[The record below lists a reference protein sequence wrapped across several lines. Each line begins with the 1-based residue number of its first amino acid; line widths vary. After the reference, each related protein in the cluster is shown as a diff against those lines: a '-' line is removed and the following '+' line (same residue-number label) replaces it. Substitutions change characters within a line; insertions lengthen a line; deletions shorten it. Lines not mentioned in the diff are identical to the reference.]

1 MFWGPVY
8 AKAFDGAGKKMEY
21 AEYIVASLKGYV
33 LEELKTWSVGSSY
46 DDAPIFS
53 IGDGVDKAEVKI
65 APMVLPDNN
74 GTVAFMR
81 LKMIRSSPSL
91 ENCLTVTQIITTS
104 KLVAWPA
111 PLKGTLEG

>member
-1 MFWGPVY
+1 MYKRQVY

-81 LKMIRSSPSL
+81 LKNDT
-91 ENCLTVTQIITTS
+91 EFTVAGELFDRYANHNHQ
-104 KLVAWPA
+104 
-111 PLKGTLEG
+111 

>member
-33 LEELKTWSVGSSY
+33 LEELKTWSVGICDVGASLL
-46 DDAPIFS
+46 S
-53 IGDGVDKAEVKI
+53 IGDGVDPAEVNI

-81 LKMIRSSPSL
+81 LKNDT
-91 ENCLTVTQIITTS
+91 EFTVAGELFDRYANHNHQ
-104 KLVAWPA
+104 
-111 PLKGTLEG
+111 

>member
-8 AKAFDGAGKKMEY
+8 AKAFDSAGKKMEY

-65 APMVLPDNN
+65 TLMVLPDDN
-74 GTVAFMR
+74 GTVAF
-81 LKMIRSSPSL
+81 ISL
-91 ENCLTVTQIITTS
+91 NNDTGFTIAGELFGSYANHNHQ
-104 KLVAWPA
+104 
-111 PLKGTLEG
+111 

>member
-81 LKMIRSSPSL
+81 LNNDTEFTIAG
-91 ENCLTVTQIITTS
+91 
-104 KLVAWPA
+104 KLFGSYANHNHQ
-111 PLKGTLEG
+111 

>member
-8 AKAFDGAGKKMEY
+8 AKAFDGAGKKVEY

-46 DDAPIFS
+46 DDASIFS

-65 APMVLPDNN
+65 VPMVLPDNN

-81 LKMIRSSPSL
+81 LNNDT
-91 ENCLTVTQIITTS
+91 EFTVAGELFDRYANHNHQ
-104 KLVAWPA
+104 
-111 PLKGTLEG
+111 